1 MAQKPLTKNQ
11 AKVAFLAQAN
21 HFTRL
26 GTPSKIDTELLLN
39 SLSALLAIHGQKVGF
54 KFEGDAVGSFE
65 PTPEL
70 TVAFEKYMPQMR
82 NLVDV
87 SAQPVTVESNL
98 IPRPVAQPVAQ
109 PVTVNWSKA
118 PEGATHW
125 HEGEFLRWTGKQDMA
140 LWNLDAWDDDCR
152 WTESAY
158 GWHGTLETFLADG
171 AIPRPVTKPTR
182 PEPIE
187 ALSLSVRAQHLLL
200 SAGIL
205 TIPDLATKTES
216 ELLRIKGLGKKS
228 LAEIVEALKRH
239 VGGQTA

>member
-1 MAQKPLTKNQ
+1 MAQKPLTKTQ
-11 AKVAFLAQAN
+11 ANAAFLKQAN

-54 KFEGDAVGSFE
+54 KFECDAVGSFE

-70 TVAFEKYMPQMR
+70 TVALEQYMPQMR

-87 SAQPVTVESNL
+87 SAHPV
-98 IPRPVAQPVAQ
+98 ID
-109 PVTVNWSKA
+109 WSQA
-118 PEGATHW
+118 PEGATHYVV
-125 HEGEFLRWTGKQDMA
+125 
-140 LWNLDAWDDDCR
+140 
-152 WTESAY
+152 ESYSHPWQKKESGQWSFFDEAHKVWVLY
-158 GWHGTLETFLADG
+158 VFQPPCYDYVTI
-171 AIPRPVTKPTR
+171 IPRPVTKPTR

-187 ALSLSVRAQHLLL
+187 VLNLSVRAQHLLL

-216 ELLRIKGLGKKS
+216 ELLRIKGLGQKS
-228 LAEIVEALKRH
+228 LAEIMAALQRH
-239 VGGQTA
+239 IGGQAA

>member
-1 MAQKPLTKNQ
+1 MAQKPLTKTQ

-54 KFEGDAVGSFE
+54 KFEGDAVGGFE
-65 PTPEL
+65 PVPEL
-70 TVAFEKYMPQMR
+70 TAALEKYMPQMR

-87 SAQPVTVESNL
+87 SAQPVTVEPDWNE
-98 IPRPVAQPVAQ
+98 
-109 PVTVNWSKA
+109 A

-125 HEGEFLRWTGKQDMA
+125 HEGEWIRWNGRKNKDFPSSFD
-140 LWNLDAWDDDCR
+140 LDVFRLNCWD
-152 WTESAY
+152 ESYY
-158 GWHGTLETFLADG
+158 GWAGTLKGFIADG
-171 AIPRPVTKPTR
+171 AIPHPVIKITTTC

-187 ALSLSVRAQHLLL
+187 ALSLSVRAQQLLVW
-200 SAGIL
+200 AGIL
-205 TIPDLATKTES
+205 TVPDLANKTES
-216 ELLRIKGLGKKS
+216 DLLRIKGLGKKS

-239 VGGQTA
+239 IGGQAA

>member
-87 SAQPVTVESNL
+87 SAHPV
-98 IPRPVAQPVAQ
+98 ID
-109 PVTVNWSKA
+109 WSKA

-187 ALSLSVRAQHLLL
+187 ALSLSVRAQQLLV
-200 SAGIL
+200 SAEIL
-205 TIPDLATKTES
+205 TIPDLVNKTEA
-216 ELLRIKGLGKKS
+216 ELLRIKGLGQKS
-228 LAEIVEALKRH
+228 LAEIIEAMKRH